1 MPTRLNSQFVE
12 ERQFSRDQQL
22 ACGDFRL
29 PPTQDWRELIKMGYR
44 ISPAFFVPKEKT
56 VKYEGPT

>member
-1 MPTRLNSQFVE
+1 MMSTPKLPHSTFADRSTKERMPTRLNSQFVE

-29 PPTQDWRELIKMGYR
+29 PPTQGN
-44 ISPAFFVPKEKT
+44 
-56 VKYEGPT
+56 